1 MEFSAEL
8 NFKWEKDKFFN
19 CRFNEM
25 QVEEHSKILQHK
37 MNELVN
43 IILNYLKKIIKL
55 ITVIFY

>member
-25 QVEEHSKILQHK
+25 QVEEHFFLNKSRRTL
-37 MNELVN
+37 EN
-43 IILNYLKKIIKL
+43 I
-55 ITVIFY
+55 TT